1 MQKLFSF
8 KLEVWMQHEIL
19 IIETSDN
26 FMQITEFLI
35 VSSHQFI
42 LSQSPKAMNG
52 HAKDCMV

>member
-26 FMQITEFLI
+26 FRYMQVTEFL
-35 VSSHQFI
+35 SS
-42 LSQSPKAMNG
+42 S
-52 HAKDCMV
+52 